1 MKRNKMALLATGV
14 LTAALVLGGI
24 GYAYGETVEDAGTAG
39 WLGGAMHRAGGG
51 LAGIVADLTGLE
63 VGDVVDRRADGESFA
78 DIAESEGVEADDVRD
93 AAVTEF
99 EASLDERMNS
109 TDPIERGRGGRG
121 GMMGGPGG
129 GMSLDSALAELSG
142 LDISEIRDLRAD
154 GQSLAEIAAAHDVDI
169 DEVIDTAIADAEEHL
184 QSAVDSGRID
194 ADRMAQMLETMRT
207 QFAEVVNSTD
217 LPVMGGRGMGGG
229 RMGGG
234 GGFGNAP
241 ASDSG
246 DASTMSF

>member
-1 MKRNKMALLATGV
+1 MKRNKIAMLATGA

-24 GYAYGETVEDAGTAG
+24 GYAYGETVEDTSTAG

-51 LAGIVADLTGLE
+51 LVGIVADLTGLE
-63 VGDVVDRRADGESFA
+63 VSDVAERRHDGESFA
-78 DIAESEGVEADDVRD
+78 DIAESEGVGVDDVKD

-99 EASLDERMNS
+99 EASLDERLTS
-109 TDPIERGRGGRG
+109 TDAMERGRGGRG

-129 GMSLDSALAELSG
+129 MSPESVLADLSG
-142 LDISEIRDLRAD
+142 LDITEIRDLRAD
-154 GQSLAEIAAAHDVDI
+154 GQSLADIAAAQEVDI

-184 QSAVDSGRID
+184 QSAVDEGRID
-194 ADRMAQMLETMRT
+194 AGRMAEMLETMRT
-207 QFAEVVNSTD
+207 HLGEIVNSTD
-217 LPVMGGRGMGGG
+217 LPTMGGRGMGGG

-241 ASDSG
+241 TSDSG
-246 DASTMSF
+246 DASMMSF